1 MSMEIMTGVFSARAA
16 LVKKGLYHD
25 GEFPL
30 IRIPSCKLPSSKSV
44 VFQNKQEIKIAAH
57 SKDIEFIY
65 MIILPEL
72 SVLNGMSNSTI
83 FRDELLK
90 IPRNLHFRV

>member
-1 MSMEIMTGVFSARAA
+1 MPGQPLLRRGCIMYS
-16 LVKKGLYHD
+16 
-25 GEFPL
+25 EFPL
-30 IRIPSCKLPSSKSV
+30 FRIPSCKLPSSKSV
-44 VFQNKQEIKIAAH
+44 VLQNNQEIKIAAH
-57 SKDIEFIY
+57 SKNIEVIY
-65 MIILPEL
+65 MIILPEF